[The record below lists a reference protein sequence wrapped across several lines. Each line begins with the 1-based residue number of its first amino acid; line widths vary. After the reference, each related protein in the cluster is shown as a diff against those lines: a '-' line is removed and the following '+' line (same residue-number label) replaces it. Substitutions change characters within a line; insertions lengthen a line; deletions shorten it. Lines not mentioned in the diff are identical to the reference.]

1 MFDQLVVSSL
11 QRRKHTA
18 AKYFFGTG
26 ALYLF
31 AIACVFVTS
40 ILMSDPKLADTG
52 NVVTLVAPSLPRANS
67 PKPPKIADCYSPG
80 AAAATRPDPNNVRNL
95 DDILSR
101 PNLAP
106 PVLPRGPSDF
116 TGENSPGDIDG
127 QHFTVGNP
135 VGVAGGDTTGDLPP
149 RPADLPKSRPASQT
163 TVADNG
169 PMRVTSSVLQG
180 KAIERRK
187 PIYPKLAQQIRLQ
200 DEVSVEVMISPE
212 GRVESARVVSGHPMF
227 AQVSQEAALGWRF
240 QPTLLNKVP
249 VRVTGVI
256 VFVFKLSE

>member
-1 MFDQLVVSSL
+1 MFDQLVVSSQ
-11 QRRKHTA
+11 QRRKYTA

-31 AIACVFVTS
+31 AIGCAVVAS
-40 ILMSDPKLADTG
+40 VLMSDPKLADTD
-52 NVVTLVAPSLPRANS
+52 NVVTLLAPSLPRANS
-67 PKPPKIADCYSPG
+67 PNPPIVDKVFTDSAG
-80 AAAATRPDPNNVRNL
+80 ATRQNLNNIRPL
-95 DDILSR
+95 DDILIR
-101 PNLAP
+101 PALAP
-106 PVLPRGPSDF
+106 PILPRGPSDF
-116 TGENSPGDIDG
+116 TGDNSPGEIPG
-127 QHFTVGNP
+127 LPFNVGNP
-135 VGVAGGDTTGDLPP
+135 VGVTGGDTTGDLPP

-163 TVADNG
+163 TVADNA

-187 PIYPKLAQQIRLQ
+187 PIYPQLAQQIRLQ

>member
-1 MFDQLVVSSL
+1 MFDQLVVSSQ

-31 AIACVFVTS
+31 AIGCAVVTS
-40 ILMSDPKLADTG
+40 VLMSDPKLADTDTILTPVG
-52 NVVTLVAPSLPRANS
+52 PSLPRSNS
-67 PKPPKIADCYSPG
+67 HKPPIPDRVLTASAG
-80 AAAATRPDPNNVRNL
+80 ATRQNLNNIRPL
-95 DDILSR
+95 DDILNR
-101 PNLAP
+101 PSLAP
-106 PVLPRGPSDF
+106 PILPRGPSDF
-116 TGENSPGDIDG
+116 TGDNSPGEIPG
-127 QHFTVGNP
+127 LPFNVGNQ
-135 VGVAGGDTTGDLPP
+135 VGVPGGDKLGDLPP

-163 TVADNG
+163 TVADSG
-169 PMRVTSSVLQG
+169 PIRVTSSVLQG

>member
-1 MFDQLVVSSL
+1 MFDQLVVSSQ

-31 AIACVFVTS
+31 AITCAVVTS
-40 ILMSDPKLADTG
+40 VLMSDPKLADTG
-52 NVVTLVAPSLPRANS
+52 NVVILAPSLPRANLT
-67 PKPPKIADCYSPG
+67 KPPIADDYRP
-80 AAAATRPDPNNVRNL
+80 AAPAATRQDPNNVRNL

-101 PNLAP
+101 PNVAP

-127 QHFTVGNP
+127 QPFTVGNP
-135 VGVAGGDTTGDLPP
+135 VGVTGGDTTGDLPP